1 MADLTAVK
9 AKHAT
14 LTGTTADKITLSSR
28 ADWVNVNN
36 HSTTERLTVIFGGST
51 APTAMQDDSYVVPAN
66 GSLLLPYPGSAP
78 LVVRL
83 VGNGNVYSVQL
94 T

>member
-1 MADLTAVK
+1 
-9 AKHAT
+9 
-14 LTGTTADKITLSSR
+14 
-28 ADWVNVNN
+28 
-36 HSTTERLTVIFGGST
+36 
-51 APTAMQDDSYVVPAN
+51 MQDDSYVVPAN